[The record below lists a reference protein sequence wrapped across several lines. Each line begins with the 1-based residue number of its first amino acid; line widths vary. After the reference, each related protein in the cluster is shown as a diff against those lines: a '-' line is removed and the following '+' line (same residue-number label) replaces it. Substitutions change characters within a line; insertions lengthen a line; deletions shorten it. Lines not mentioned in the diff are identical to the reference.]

1 MSQRWP
7 SKYVIGLTG
16 NIATGKSVVRK
27 MLEHLGAFTIDA
39 DQLSHQALA
48 RGGPAHG
55 PVLKAFGDWL
65 LTPEGEIDR
74 ARLGKLAFG
83 DPGALEKLEAIIH
96 PVVGQAI
103 EILVKRARAPVVCL
117 EAIKLIETGLSGD
130 CDALWA
136 VNVPEPMQLLRLVE
150 KRKLTETEALE
161 RIVAQSPQELKVKAA
176 GVVIDNG
183 GSFEDTWTQ
192 VQAAFSRITPPAGAP
207 LPSDTQPV
215 TPVAAPASAAD
226 SAVKNIKIRRGK
238 PTDATGIADLIKQL
252 TNGARSLSRGDIMAA
267 FGEKAYMLGDAD
279 GSLAAIAGFKVE
291 NLVARIDELYLSPGV
306 PLPLILPPLM
316 EAVEYAVKELQCE
329 AALVFVPQAQMA
341 AFSKALAAAEFTPQ
355 EPAKL
360 NVASWQDAAKESQP
374 AGTEMLFKKL
384 REDRVLRPI

>member
-48 RGGPAHG
+48 KGGPAHG
-55 PVLKAFGDWL
+55 PVLKSFGEWL

-74 ARLGKLAFG
+74 SKLAKLVFG

-96 PVVGQAI
+96 PLVGQAI
-103 EILVKRARAPVVCL
+103 EILIKRAQASVVCL
-117 EAIKLIETGLSGD
+117 EAIKLIETGLADD
-130 CDALWA
+130 CDALWV

-150 KRKLTETEALE
+150 KRKLTEAEALE
-161 RIVAQSPQELKVKAA
+161 RIVAQAPQEIKVKAA
-176 GVVIDNG
+176 GVVIDNS

-192 VQAAFSRITPPAGAP
+192 VQTAFSRITPPEGAA
-207 LPSDTQPV
+207 LPSATQPV
-215 TPVAAPASAAD
+215 STVAAQVAA
-226 SAVKNIKIRRGK
+226 AAKAIKIRRGK
-238 PTDATGIADLIKQL
+238 PTDATAIADLIKQL
-252 TNGARSLSRGDIMAA
+252 TNGQRALSRGDIMAA
-267 FGEKAYMLGDAD
+267 FGEKAYMLADAD
-279 GSLAAIAGFKVE
+279 GQLAGLAGFKVE
-291 NLVARIDELYLSPGV
+291 NLVGRVDELYLNPAV
-306 PLPLILPPLM
+306 PLPQMLPPLM
-316 EAVEYAVKELQCE
+316 EAVENAVKALQCE

-341 AFSKALAAAEFTPQ
+341 AITEALAGSEFTPQ
-355 EPAKL
+355 DPAKL
-360 NVASWQDAAKESQP
+360 GVASWKDAAKESQP